1 MRTATFL
8 TILMLTSVILCSPVL
23 ASAPADGSTVTVT
36 DSVAWNG
43 GTFDGEIIIK
53 DGVELHWTGDV
64 SVEQG
69 SSIIIEE
76 GAILHFDE
84 ANIEGQNAAST
95 LLIYD
100 GTEITLSEEITDT
113 DATMT
118 IHFSIDV
125 PTSAQLN
132 FTINDVRYNEVS
144 GTSQQFN
151 VDLTQDVNIVIE
163 HFYSLPLGITGIEL
177 FHSNAELM
185 SIPAEQINQQGG
197 NVIWNQAS
205 FDIENHGTL
214 IVDDS
219 SLTGGNITCN
229 GDCSIKE
236 SSLYGSSPINVLDGT
251 HISVSETSILGSRTD
266 EDIVLHDSATI
277 EYLNST
283 GTGGY
288 TDAWIRLLSKREVA
302 INAPFAQIIAT
313 GIGYRGV
320 TMDLV
325 VDGELD
331 DESTWKF
338 DLGTSEQKRI
348 VEWVDGNGFYGE
360 ESGTLKATVSTN
372 WGDFVVD
379 ASAPKTPTSA
389 INIVYPQLSIDKV
402 EPEAVTA
409 DTGRTHGVMVTI
421 SNTGSIAVN
430 PNVRCYVDDVE
441 ADTTANTANW
451 AVEPGETKDVPISW
465 YHYTD
470 EAVQL
475 TCKFFYPDVLEPV
488 SNLIS
493 NEAGSTSGEVSWT
506 TSEES
511 DSFPIILYAVIIFI
525 VVVFSVVVAI
535 RAGSNVSKDYVAE
548 ETVLP
553 QKASDEQEQWLDAD
567 GNPIIAND

>member
-1 MRTATFL
+1 MRTATLL
-8 TILMLTSVILCSPVL
+8 TIIMLTSVILCSPVL
-23 ASAPADGSTVTVT
+23 ASAPSDGSTVTVE
-36 DSVAWNG
+36 DSVSWSG

-53 DGVELHWTGDV
+53 DGAELHWTGDV

-76 GAILHFDE
+76 GATLHFDE

-100 GTEITLSEEITDT
+100 GTEITLSEDIADT

-125 PTSAQLN
+125 PSSALLN
-132 FTINDVRYNEVS
+132 LTVNDVRYNEVS

-151 VDLTQDVNIVIE
+151 VDLTQELDIDVE

-229 GDCSIKE
+229 GDCSIEE
-236 SSLYGSSPINVLDGT
+236 SRLYGSSPINVLDGT

-288 TDAWIRLLSKREVA
+288 TDAWIRLLSKR
-302 INAPFAQIIAT
+302 
-313 GIGYRGV
+313 R
-320 TMDLV
+320 
-325 VDGELD
+325 
-331 DESTWKF
+331 
-338 DLGTSEQKRI
+338 
-348 VEWVDGNGFYGE
+348 
-360 ESGTLKATVSTN
+360 
-372 WGDFVVD
+372 
-379 ASAPKTPTSA
+379 
-389 INIVYPQLSIDKV
+389 
-402 EPEAVTA
+402 
-409 DTGRTHGVMVTI
+409 
-421 SNTGSIAVN
+421 
-430 PNVRCYVDDVE
+430 
-441 ADTTANTANW
+441 
-451 AVEPGETKDVPISW
+451 
-465 YHYTD
+465 
-470 EAVQL
+470 
-475 TCKFFYPDVLEPV
+475 
-488 SNLIS
+488 
-493 NEAGSTSGEVSWT
+493 
-506 TSEES
+506 
-511 DSFPIILYAVIIFI
+511 
-525 VVVFSVVVAI
+525 
-535 RAGSNVSKDYVAE
+535 
-548 ETVLP
+548 
-553 QKASDEQEQWLDAD
+553 
-567 GNPIIAND
+567 

>member
-8 TILMLTSVILCSPVL
+8 TIIMLTSVILCSPVL
-23 ASAPADGSTVTVT
+23 ASAPSDGSTVTVA
-36 DSVAWNG
+36 DSVSWSG

-53 DGVELHWTGDV
+53 DGAELHWTGDV

-69 SSIIIEE
+69 SLIIIEK
-76 GAILHFDE
+76 GATLHFDE

-100 GTEITLSEEITDT
+100 GTEITLSEDIADT

-125 PTSAQLN
+125 PSTALLN
-132 FTINDVRYNEVS
+132 LTVNDVRYDEVS

-151 VDLTQDVNIVIE
+151 VDLTQELYIDVE

-229 GDCSIKE
+229 GDCSIEE
-236 SSLYGSSPINVLDGT
+236 SRLYGSSPINVLDGT

-338 DLGTSEQKRI
+338 DIGTSEQKRI
-348 VEWVDGNGFYGE
+348 VEWVDGNGVYGE
-360 ESGTLKATVSTN
+360 ESGTIKATVSTN

-379 ASAPKTPTSA
+379 ASAAKTPTSA
-389 INIVYPQLSIDKV
+389 INIAYPQLSIDKV
-402 EPEAVTA
+402 EPEDVTA

-421 SNTGSIAVN
+421 SNTGTIAVD
-430 PNVRCYVDDVE
+430 PNVRCYVGDAE
-441 ADTTANTANW
+441 ADTTANTADW

-470 EAVQL
+470 EAVRL

-488 SNLIS
+488 SDLIS
-493 NEAGSTSGEVSWT
+493 SEAGSTSGEVSWT
-506 TSEES
+506 TPEES
-511 DSFPIILYAVIIFI
+511 DRFPVVLYAVIILI
-525 VVVFSVVVAI
+525 VVVFSVIVAM
-535 RAGSNVSKDYVAE
+535 RAGSNVSKDYVAD

-553 QKASDEQEQWLDAD
+553 QETSEEQEHWLDAD